1 MARYFSIT
9 SRSPFW
15 KWRSA
20 PTVRNPC
27 EGEADQPGA
36 GCACA
41 PPGTVLV
48 PATGSGL
55 SQPCSRTAWL
65 VTTSLVKSMPSGS
78 GICTPFLV
86 LSAGRRH
93 SEQRAPAP
101 AQPLRAGGCLPLMMG
116 MMVSCSRVFSGACSE
131 NSCGRGEDRREG
143 ECPAGGLPGRTGC
156 ACASQGLGSPPFPP
170 CCSQLCLGAAQG
182 GWTPPGCH
190 QLCSPPA
197 TPGLTAWSR
206 CETCGRESCCEPGQ
220 RGLIPAAPPGPQ
232 RGPYRRRSSCTRSA
246 FPCRNTLALS
256 FVS

>member
-1 MARYFSIT
+1 MFWWCRGGRFLPTAFGSSPGSVQREGARGSYGWRGPALGAAGGEVGAAGVAGTARYFSIT

-41 PPGTVLV
+41 LLGTVPV

-170 CCSQLCLGAAQG
+170 PTAPSCAWGLLREVGPPRAGTGSAHRQRLQG
-182 GWTPPGCH
+182 
-190 QLCSPPA
+190 
-197 TPGLTAWSR
+197 
-206 CETCGRESCCEPGQ
+206 
-220 RGLIPAAPPGPQ
+220 
-232 RGPYRRRSSCTRSA
+232 
-246 FPCRNTLALS
+246 
-256 FVS
+256 